1 MAGRNANLRNHQS
14 RGASAPLITIKDLIM
29 IKTIGYILILLGF
42 IGLAG
47 AAGDC
52 DGHCMEY
59 ANDLQTFVFL
69 SGWALVSIIWGLA
82 MLYIDYKYNR

>member
-1 MAGRNANLRNHQS
+1 MMN
-14 RGASAPLITIKDLIM
+14 
-29 IKTIGYILILLGF
+29 TIGYILILLGL

-59 ANDLQTFVFL
+59 ANDFDTFIFL
-69 SGWALVSIIWGLA
+69 LGLALVSIIWGLA
-82 MLYIDYKYNR
+82 MLYLDYKYNSR

>member
-1 MAGRNANLRNHQS
+1 M
-14 RGASAPLITIKDLIM
+14 M
-29 IKTIGYILILLGF
+29 KTIGYILILLGL

-59 ANDLQTFVFL
+59 AL
-69 SGWALVSIIWGLA
+69 SLIHI
-82 MLYIDYKYNR
+82 